1 MKRISILLLLLAFGV
16 AACGEQ
22 AADQTD
28 APAVTPSA
36 TAEATEEPTTA
47 AEPSDEPAETDDS
60 GDGTALAEMI
70 PDELNGVAGTSVP
83 GMDAIMG
90 QALQQQGIAA
100 EDIEFEFVSYGEGAD
115 AVVLTA
121 FRIPGLPEG
130 QMESLAEMMSAGLGG
145 QQGVEAEAATIGG
158 KSVLRMTATGGAGG
172 GEGVIY
178 MYFAEGAAF
187 TIISPSADAANAEA
201 LLAELP

>member
-1 MKRISILLLLLAFGV
+1 MKRISILLVLLAFGV

-22 AADQTD
+22 ASSQTD

-47 AEPSDEPAETDDS
+47 AQPSDEPSETDDG
-60 GDGTALAEMI
+60 GDGTALADMI
-70 PDELNGVAGTSVP
+70 PDELNGVAGTPVP
-83 GMDAIMG
+83 GMDQIMG

-100 EDIEFEFVSYGEGAD
+100 EDIEFEFVTYGEGDD
-115 AVVLTA
+115 ALVLTA

-130 QMESLAEMMSAGLGG
+130 QMESLAEMMSAGFGG
-145 QQGVEAEAATIGG
+145 QQGVEAQAVTIGG
-158 KSVLRMTATGGAGG
+158 KSVLRMTGTAGAGG

-187 TIISPSADAANAEA
+187 TIISPSADVANAEA
-201 LLAELP
+201 LLGELP